1 MTTFNGALL
10 ACLFALLGPAASPA
24 AAQGGRVAGTVV
36 DATGTALAGAAIV
49 FTGAGSGQ
57 MTSNDAGE
65 FVTAGLPAGT
75 YTFTATLDGF
85 APGYHTV
92 TVAEGEI
99 VRLRFTLTLVAS
111 ERSVVTASRL
121 GAEDVMATPV
131 AVTTLAAAELERL
144 DSRNI
149 EEIAGSAPGLT
160 FSQNTGFSQITI
172 RGIGSTA
179 VFAGT
184 DPSSAFYIDGVYIAR
199 PVAILTDFPDLER
212 VEVLRGPQGTLHGR
226 NTIGGAVNIITRSP
240 TFEPEYSM
248 RLLVSSYEG
257 YRARGRVSGPLAS
270 RRALG
275 SIAFAR
281 AQQDGTVRDTAFPD
295 RPVGSEDATD
305 VRGKLQMFAGGRAD
319 ITAAFDINYHRPIP
333 LGYFK
338 VLAAKPGFTFEN
350 PAGFREVKTSVA
362 AATRTL
368 QYGGSLR
375 ANVRLPRG
383 LNLGSLLAYRLL
395 DHSLDVDGDITEL
408 QLSETHLREW
418 HHQLSEEITLS
429 QRGSRVQ
436 WISGV
441 FLFTEHDY
449 QPTRVTR
456 PAGGREMLLDPH
468 ADATSYGLFGQATV
482 PLSSMISATAGIRHT
497 SDNKNWQNAGNLR
510 ELQTGA
516 IVPGSEYAYQE
527 SMSHSAWTP
536 RFVVEGRLPRA
547 MFSYVSATRGY
558 KSGGYNLTTMVRGRG
573 FAPEHAWTY
582 EAGVKAPIKTA
593 QITAS
598 VFHTDHRDLQVQTA
612 IVPGTIDISNAAE
625 ATIRGAEV
633 EIQALPRRDVA
644 IGGHTALLDATY
656 DRYLA
661 VAAGGV
667 LADVAGNRLNNA
679 PLWSG
684 RFYAEWRPDRGKFHR
699 LLRAE
704 TAWQST
710 VYFSPLND
718 DIQRQRPYALLHLAA
733 ELGPASRHWRVLIFA
748 RNVTHTNY
756 ITGSFSSPPPA
767 YGGRPGEA
775 RRIGAELS
783 FGR

>member
-1 MTTFNGALL
+1 MRAIHRAPL
-10 ACLFALLGPAASPA
+10 ACLCAILCAVAAPA

-36 DATGTALAGAAIV
+36 DSTATALAGATIV
-49 FTGAGSGQ
+49 FTGAASGEL
-57 MTSNDAGE
+57 TSSDAGE
-65 FVTAGLPAGT
+65 FVTALPVGT

-85 APGYHTV
+85 APGYQTV
-92 TVAEGEI
+92 IVAEGEI
-99 VRLRFTLTLVAS
+99 VRVRFTLTLVAS

-121 GAEDVMATPV
+121 GAEDAMDTPV
-131 AVTTLAAAELERL
+131 AVTSLAAADLERL

-149 EEIAGSAPGLT
+149 EEIAGTAPGLT

-199 PVAILTDFPDLER
+199 PVAILADFPDLER

-240 TFEPEYSM
+240 TFEPEFSM
-248 RLLVSSYEG
+248 GLLVSNYQG
-257 YRARGRVSGPLAS
+257 YRARGRVSGPLLA

-275 SIAFAR
+275 SLAFAR
-281 AQQDGTVRDTAFPD
+281 AQQRGTVRDTAFPD
-295 RPVGSEDATD
+295 RPVDSEDATD
-305 VRGKLQMFAGGRAD
+305 VRGKLQLFAGGRAD
-319 ITAAFDINYHRPIP
+319 LTAAFDVTHQRPIP

-338 VLAAKPGFTFEN
+338 VLAAKPGYTFEN

-362 AATRTL
+362 AETRTL

-429 QRGSRVQ
+429 QRDGRLQ

-441 FLFTEHDY
+441 FFFKEHDY

-456 PAGGREMLLDPH
+456 PSGGREMLLDPH
-468 ADATSYGLFGQATV
+468 ADATSYGVFGQATL
-482 PLSSMISATAGIRHT
+482 PISSILSTTAGLRYTRDH
-497 SDNKNWQNAGNLR
+497 KEWQNAGNMR
-510 ELQTGA
+510 DLQAGT
-516 IVPGSEYAYQE
+516 IVPGTQYAYE
-527 SMSHSAWTP
+527 ETMSHSAWTP
-536 RFVVEGRLPRA
+536 RFVLEGRLPRGT
-547 MFSYVSATRGY
+547 FSYVSATRGF
-558 KSGGYNLTTMVRGRG
+558 KSGGFNLTTMVRGRG

-582 EAGVKAPIKTA
+582 EAGLKAPVKTA
-593 QITAS
+593 QISIA

-625 ATIRGAEV
+625 ATIRGAEA
-633 EIQALPRRDVA
+633 EFQALMRSDYA
-644 IGGHTALLDATY
+644 IGGHVALLDATY
-656 DRYLA
+656 DRYFA
-661 VAAGGV
+661 VGAGGV
-667 LADVAGNRLNNA
+667 SGDVAGNRLNNA

-684 RFYAEWRPDRGKFHR
+684 RFYAEWRPAPGRFHR

-704 TAWQST
+704 TSWQST
-710 VYFSPLND
+710 VYFSPFND
-718 DIQRQRPYALLHLAA
+718 DIQRQRPYGLLHLAA
-733 ELGPASRHWRVLIFA
+733 EIGPASRQWRVLVFA